1 MPTATAIS
9 LSILFLLSLT
19 TTIHA
24 HNITRIL
31 AKHPEFS
38 TFNHY
43 LTITH
48 LANEIN
54 RRQTITVCAVDN
66 AAMSDLLSKGLSI
79 QTIKNVLSLHV
90 FADYFGSKKLHQVTK
105 GSTSTATM
113 YQATGEAPGTAG
125 YVHITDVKGGKVR
138 FTPEDNLSQTDS
150 VYVKSIL
157 EMPYNISVIQI
168 SSILQSPEAEAPT
181 AAPDLNLTSLL
192 DRDGCQSFHNLLTTS
207 GAIGTFLSSVEAG
220 VTVFCPDDDAITAF
234 APKYKNLTAAEK
246 TSLLLYHGI
255 PVYNSM
261 GMLRSS
267 NGLMNTLATEGAKK
281 KYDFTVQN
289 DGNDVKLKT
298 KVVTATVT
306 GTVVDDEP
314 IAIYTLDKVLQPR
327 ELFKGAVEEADE
339 PAPAPK
345 GAKKKKK
352 AAKKGDEAEEDA
364 EAPGPGSDEDYSDD
378 DAADQT
384 ASSGE
389 RVVAMVSV
397 VVMAVFDSGY
407 HGSPTRVAHAGIE
420 FSFYFLFL
428 IYDLKIFIL
437 FYLS

>member
-1 MPTATAIS
+1 MATATAIS
-9 LSILFLLSLT
+9 LSFLFLLSIS

-24 HNITRIL
+24 HNITHIL
-31 AKHPEFS
+31 AKDPQFS

-66 AAMSDLLSKGLSI
+66 AAMSSLVAKGLSL
-79 QTIKNVLSLHV
+79 QTMKNVLSLHV

-113 YQATGEAPGTAG
+113 YQATGEAPGTTG
-125 YVHITDVKGGKVR
+125 YVHITDIKGGKVR
-138 FTPEDNLSQTDS
+138 FTPEDNPSQTDT

-168 SSILQSPEAEAPT
+168 SSILNSPEAEAPT

-192 DRDGCQSFHNLLTTS
+192 QREGCQAFYDLLTTS
-207 GAIGTFLSSVEAG
+207 GAIGTFLSGVESG
-220 VTVFCPDDDAITAF
+220 ITVFCPGDDAIAAF

-255 PVYNSM
+255 PIYNSM

-298 KVVTATVT
+298 KVVTATIS

-314 IAIYTLDKVLQPR
+314 IAIYTIDKVLMPR
-327 ELFKGAVEEADE
+327 ELFKGSVVEADE

-345 GAKKKKK
+345 AAKKKKK
-352 AAKKGDEAEEDA
+352 ATKKGETTEDA
-364 EAPGPGSDEDYSDD
+364 EAPGPGSSDDYGGD

-384 ASSGE
+384 ASGGG
-389 RVVAMVSV
+389 RLVASA
-397 VVMAVFDSGY
+397 VMAFCFAWLAFV
-407 HGSPTRVAHAGIE
+407 
-420 FSFYFLFL
+420 
-428 IYDLKIFIL
+428 
-437 FYLS
+437 

>member
-1 MPTATAIS
+1 MQTVTAIS
-9 LSILFLLSLT
+9 LSFLFLLSISAT
-19 TTIHA
+19 VHA

-66 AAMSDLLSKGLSI
+66 AAMSSLIAKGLSL
-79 QTIKNVLSLHV
+79 QTMKNVLSLHV

-138 FTPEDNLSQTDS
+138 FTPEDNPSQTDT

-168 SSILQSPEAEAPT
+168 SAILQSPEAEAPT

-192 DRDGCQSFHNLLTTS
+192 QRDGCKAFYDLLTTS
-207 GAIGTFLSSVEAG
+207 GAIGTFLSNVESG
-220 VTVFCPDDDAITAF
+220 VTVFCPDDDAIAAF
-234 APKYKNLTAAEK
+234 AQKYKNLTASEK

-255 PVYNSM
+255 PIYNSM

-267 NGLMNTLATEGAKK
+267 NGLMNTLATEGAKT

-289 DGNDVKLKT
+289 DGNDVTLKT
-298 KVVTATVT
+298 KVVTATIS
-306 GTVVDDEP
+306 GTVVDEEP
-314 IAIYTLDKVLQPR
+314 IAIYTIDKVLQPR
-327 ELFKGAVEEADE
+327 ELFKGAVEAEE
-339 PAPAPK
+339 PAAAPK

-352 AAKKGDEAEEDA
+352 ATKKGATSEDDA
-364 EAPGPGSDEDYSDD
+364 EAPGPDSSSDYSDD

-384 ASSGE
+384 ASGGGRLMAS
-389 RVVAMVSV
+389 
-397 VVMAVFDSGY
+397 VVMAFC
-407 HGSPTRVAHAGIE
+407 
-420 FSFYFLFL
+420 FSWFAFV
-428 IYDLKIFIL
+428 
-437 FYLS
+437 

>member
-1 MPTATAIS
+1 MKCWFAPLKQTTHSTHSYLIITITTTSSAMTTVSAPAI
-9 LSILFLLSLT
+9 IFFFFLLSLST
-19 TTIHA
+19 TVNS

-31 AKHPEFS
+31 AKHPDFS

-66 AAMSDLLSKGLSI
+66 AAMSSLISKHLSL

-125 YVHITDVKGGKVR
+125 YVHITDAKGGKVR
-138 FTPEDNLSQTDS
+138 FTPEDNPSQTDT

-181 AAPDLNLTSLL
+181 AAPDLNLTNLL
-192 DRDGCQSFHNLLTTS
+192 QRDGCQSFYDLLMSS
-207 GAIGTFLSSVEAG
+207 GAIGTFLSNVESG
-220 VTVFCPDDDAITAF
+220 VTVFCPGDDAIAKFT
-234 APKYKNLTAAEK
+234 PKYKNLTAPEK
-246 TSLLLYHGI
+246 TSLLLYHGV

-289 DGNDVKLKT
+289 DGNDVTLKT
-298 KVVTATVT
+298 KVVTATIS
-306 GTVVDDEP
+306 GTVVDEEP
-314 IAIYTLDKVLQPR
+314 IAVYTIDKVLLPK
-327 ELFKGAVEEADE
+327 ELFKGTVVEADE

-345 GAKKKKK
+345 AGKKKKK
-352 AAKKGDEAEEDA
+352 AAKKGETTDDDA
-364 EAPGPGSDEDYSDD
+364 EAPGPDSSNDYSDD
-378 DAADQT
+378 DVADST
-384 ASSGE
+384 ASGGG
-389 RVVAMVSV
+389 RVVVTTVVMV
-397 VVMAVFDSGY
+397 VVVG
-407 HGSPTRVAHAGIE
+407 
-420 FSFYFLFL
+420 FSWLVL
-428 IYDLKIFIL
+428 V
-437 FYLS
+437 

>member
-1 MPTATAIS
+1 MKTVTAIS
-9 LSILFLLSLT
+9 LSFFFLLLSLSAT
-19 TTIHA
+19 VHS

-31 AKHPEFS
+31 SKHPEFS

-66 AAMSDLLSKGLSI
+66 AEMSSLIAKGLSL
-79 QTIKNVLSLHV
+79 QTMKNVLSLHV
-90 FADYFGSKKLHQVTK
+90 FHRLLRIQKA
-105 GSTSTATM
+105 
-113 YQATGEAPGTAG
+113 APGTAG

-138 FTPEDNLSQTDS
+138 FSPEDNPSQTDS

-192 DRDGCQSFHNLLTTS
+192 QRDGCKAFYDLLTSS
-207 GAIGTFLSSVEAG
+207 GAIGTFLSSADGG
-220 VTVFCPDDDAITAF
+220 VTVFCPDDDAIAAF
-234 APKYKNLTAAEK
+234 APKYKNLTAQEK
-246 TSLLLYHGI
+246 TSLLLYHGV
-255 PVYNSM
+255 PLYNSM

-298 KVVTATVT
+298 KAVTSTIS
-306 GTVVDDEP
+306 GTVVDEEP
-314 IAIYTLDKVLQPR
+314 IAIYTIDKVLLPR
-327 ELFKGAVEEADE
+327 EIFKGAVEADE

-345 GAKKKKK
+345 AAKKKKK
-352 AAKKGDEAEEDA
+352 VAKKGDTTEDGA
-364 EAPGPGSDEDYSDD
+364 EAPGPDSSDDYSDD

-384 ASSGE
+384 ASGGGRLLAS
-389 RVVAMVSV
+389 
-397 VVMAVFDSGY
+397 VVMAM
-407 HGSPTRVAHAGIE
+407 A
-420 FSFYFLFL
+420 FSFSWLVL
-428 IYDLKIFIL
+428 I
-437 FYLS
+437 

>member
-1 MPTATAIS
+1 MATATAIS
-9 LSILFLLSLT
+9 LSFLFLLSIS

-24 HNITRIL
+24 HNITHIL
-31 AKHPEFS
+31 AKDPQFS

-66 AAMSDLLSKGLSI
+66 AAMSSLVAKGLSL
-79 QTIKNVLSLHV
+79 QTMKNVLSLHV

-113 YQATGEAPGTAG
+113 YQATGEAPGTTG
-125 YVHITDVKGGKVR
+125 YVHITDIKGGKVR
-138 FTPEDNLSQTDS
+138 FTPEDNPSQTDT

-168 SSILQSPEAEAPT
+168 SSILNSPEAEAPT

-192 DRDGCQSFHNLLTTS
+192 QREGCQAFYNLLTTS
-207 GAIGTFLSSVEAG
+207 GAIGTFLSGVESG
-220 VTVFCPDDDAITAF
+220 ITVFCPGDDAIAAF

-255 PVYNSM
+255 PIYNSM

-298 KVVTATVT
+298 KVVTATIS

-314 IAIYTLDKVLQPR
+314 IAIYTIDKVLMPR
-327 ELFKGAVEEADE
+327 ELFKGAVVEADE

-345 GAKKKKK
+345 AAKKKKK
-352 AAKKGDEAEEDA
+352 ATKKGETTEDA
-364 EAPGPGSDEDYSDD
+364 EAPGPGSSDDYGGD

-384 ASSGE
+384 ASGGG
-389 RVVAMVSV
+389 RLVASA
-397 VVMAVFDSGY
+397 VMAFCFAWLAFV
-407 HGSPTRVAHAGIE
+407 
-420 FSFYFLFL
+420 
-428 IYDLKIFIL
+428 
-437 FYLS
+437 

>member
-1 MPTATAIS
+1 MNTVTATIS
-9 LSILFLLSLT
+9 VFFLLSLS
-19 TTIHA
+19 A
-24 HNITRIL
+24 SVNGHNITRIL
-31 AKHPEFS
+31 AKYPEFS

-66 AAMSDLLSKGLSI
+66 AAMSSLISKGLSL
-79 QTIKNVLSLHV
+79 QTMKNVLSLHV

-125 YVHITDVKGGKVR
+125 YVHISDVKGGKVR
-138 FTPEDNLSQTDS
+138 FTPEDNPSQTDTT
-150 VYVKSIL
+150 YVKSIL

-168 SSILQSPEAEAPT
+168 SAILQSPEAEAPT

-192 DRDGCQSFHNLLTTS
+192 QRDGCQAFYDLLTSS
-207 GAIGTFLSSVEAG
+207 GAIGTFLSSVDGG
-220 VTVFCPDDDAITAF
+220 VTIFCPGDDAVAAF
-234 APKYKNLTAAEK
+234 APKYKNLTAQEK
-246 TSLLLYHGI
+246 MSLLLYHGV

-289 DGNDVKLKT
+289 DGNDVTLKT
-298 KVVTATVT
+298 KVVTATIS
-306 GTVVDDEP
+306 GTVVDSEP
-314 IAIYTLDKVLQPR
+314 IVIYTIDKVLQPR
-327 ELFKGAVEEADE
+327 ELFKGTVVEAEE

-345 GAKKKKK
+345 AAKKKKK
-352 AAKKGDEAEEDA
+352 PAAKKGDTSEDDA
-364 EAPGPGSDEDYSDD
+364 EAPGPDSSDDYSDD

-384 ASSGE
+384 ASGGG
-389 RVVAMVSV
+389 RVVASVVTMVS
-397 VVMAVFDSGY
+397 FWWL
-407 HGSPTRVAHAGIE
+407 
-420 FSFYFLFL
+420 SFV
-428 IYDLKIFIL
+428 
-437 FYLS
+437 

>member
-1 MPTATAIS
+1 MQTSTATVIS
-9 LSILFLLSLT
+9 LSILFLLSLST
-19 TTIHA
+19 TVNG

-31 AKHPEFS
+31 AKHPNFS

-43 LTITH
+43 LTITR

-66 AAMSDLLSKGLSI
+66 AAMSSLIAKGLSL
-79 QTIKNVLSLHV
+79 QTMKNVLSLHV

-125 YVHITDVKGGKVR
+125 YVHITDAKGGKVR
-138 FTPEDNLSQTDS
+138 FTPEDNPSQTDT

-168 SSILQSPEAEAPT
+168 SAVLQSPEAEAPT

-192 DRDGCQSFHNLLTTS
+192 QRDGCQSFYDLLTSS
-207 GAIGTFLSSVEAG
+207 GAIGTFLSSVDGG
-220 VTVFCPDDDAITAF
+220 VTVFCPGDDAVAAF
-234 APKYKNLTAAEK
+234 APKYKNLTAPEK
-246 TSLLLYHGI
+246 TSLLLYHGV

-289 DGNDVKLKT
+289 AGNDVTLKT
-298 KVVTATVT
+298 KVVTATII
-306 GTVVDDEP
+306 GTVTDDEP
-314 IAIYTLDKVLQPR
+314 IAIYTIDKVLMPR
-327 ELFKGAVEEADE
+327 EIFKGVVEADE

-345 GAKKKKK
+345 AAKKKK
-352 AAKKGDEAEEDA
+352 AVAKKKGNTTEDDA
-364 EAPGPGSDEDYSDD
+364 EAPGPDSSDDYSDD

-384 ASSGE
+384 ASGGG
-389 RVVAMVSV
+389 RWLPAT
-397 VVMAVFDSGY
+397 VVMTFCFSWLVF
-407 HGSPTRVAHAGIE
+407 I
-420 FSFYFLFL
+420 
-428 IYDLKIFIL
+428 
-437 FYLS
+437 